1 MKILMLEWDS
11 FGQEYIRQEF
21 FYAGCQIEIL
31 GWPFGTENMRENEEL
46 CNTLKQKIRE
56 CSCDFVFSLNF
67 FPVAAKGCYECGVKY
82 VSWVYDTPYLLLYS
96 KHIKYDTNIVL
107 LFDKSL
113 YLEFRKKELNNVFY
127 FPMAAPVDVYD
138 KIEAENGAKYIS
150 DVSFVG
156 STYQENRQDFYQL
169 IENVSPFV
177 KGYLDAVINMQKEV
191 YGSFFLDKV
200 LNKQILEELRRVC
213 PIPKEE
219 DEWESDEWLYANY
232 FLARKLTGLQRVE
245 ILKLLSEDY
254 RLKVYAPKE
263 VGGLPAG
270 CNQEPVDYVNEMPL
284 VFKNTKINLNMTLR
298 SIQSGIPLRAMDI
311 MGCGGFLLTNY
322 QADFEDF
329 FEAGVDYVYYTD
341 NEDLLY
347 KVAYYLEHEE
357 ERRLIARNGY
367 EKIKANHTY
376 RHRIQAILELVKR
389 M

>member
-21 FYAGCQIEIL
+21 INAGCQIEIL
-31 GWPFGTENMRENEEL
+31 EWPFGAENMRGNEEL

-56 CSCDFVFSLNF
+56 SNSDFVFSLNF

-82 VSWVYDTPYLLLYS
+82 VSWIYDTPYLLLYS

-113 YLEFRKKELNNVFY
+113 YLEFRKQELNNVFY

-138 KIEAENGAKYIS
+138 EIKAENGEKYVS

-156 STYQENRQDFYQL
+156 STYQESRQDFYQL
-169 IENVSPFV
+169 IENASPFV

-245 ILKLLSEDY
+245 ILQLLSEDY
-254 RLKVYAPKE
+254 RLKVYAPEEVDVLDEACKE
-263 VGGLPAG
+263 G
-270 CNQEPVDYVNEMPL
+270 PVDYINEMPL
-284 VFKNTKINLNMTLR
+284 VFKNSKINLNMTLR

-322 QADFEDF
+322 QADFEDY

-341 NEDLLY
+341 NEDLLI

-357 ERRLIARNGY
+357 ERKQIARNGY
-367 EKIKANHTY
+367 EKVKANHTY
-376 RHRIQAILELVKR
+376 RHRIQSILEMVKEG
-389 M
+389 

>member
-1 MKILMLEWDS
+1 MLEWDS
-11 FGQEYIRQEF
+11 FGQEYIRREF
-21 FYAGCQIEIL
+21 ANANCMIENM
-31 GWPFGTENMRENEEL
+31 GWPFGTEDMRENEDL
-46 CNTLKQKIRE
+46 CNALVQRIHE
-56 CSCDFVFSLNF
+56 SNCDFVFSLNF

-113 YLEFRKKELNNVFY
+113 YLEFRKQELNNVFY

-138 KIEAENGAKYIS
+138 EIHAENGVKYES

-169 IENVSPFV
+169 IENASPFV

-200 LNKQILEELRRVC
+200 LKGNVLEELQRIC
-213 PIPKEE
+213 PIPKGE

-245 ILKLLSEDY
+245 ILQMLSEDY
-254 RLKVYAPKE
+254 RLKVYAPE
-263 VGGLPAG
+263 DVEGLNKG
-270 CNQEPVDYVNEMPL
+270 CKCNSVDYVNEMPL
-284 VFKNTKINLNMTLR
+284 VFKNSKINLNMTLR

-322 QADFEDF
+322 QADFEDY

-341 NEDLLY
+341 NEDLLC
-347 KVAYYLEHEE
+347 KVAYYLEHDE
-357 ERRLIARNGY
+357 ERKLIARNGY
-367 EKIKANHTY
+367 EKVKANHTY
-376 RHRIQAILELVKR
+376 RHRIQSILEMVKES
-389 M
+389 

>member
-21 FYAGCQIEIL
+21 INAGCELEIL
-31 GWPFGTENMRENEEL
+31 DWPFGSENMRENEKL
-46 CNTLKQKIRE
+46 CNALMQKIRE
-56 CSCDFVFSLNF
+56 SNCDFVFSLNF

-113 YLEFRKKELNNVFY
+113 YLEFRKQELNNVFY

-138 KIEAENGAKYIS
+138 EIKAENGEKYVS

-169 IENVSPFV
+169 IESASPFV

-245 ILKLLSEDY
+245 ILHLLSEDY
-254 RLKVYAPKE
+254 RLKVYVPEDVEALNKD
-263 VGGLPAG
+263 
-270 CNQEPVDYVNEMPL
+270 CNCGAVDYVNEMPL
-284 VFKNTKINLNMTLR
+284 VFKNSKINLNMTLR

-322 QADFEDF
+322 QADFEDY

-341 NEDLLY
+341 NEDLVM
-347 KVAYYLEHEE
+347 KVDFYLEHEE
-357 ERRLIARNGY
+357 ERKQIARNGY
-367 EKIKANHTY
+367 EKVKANHTY
-376 RHRIQAILELVKR
+376 RHRIQSILELVKES
-389 M
+389 